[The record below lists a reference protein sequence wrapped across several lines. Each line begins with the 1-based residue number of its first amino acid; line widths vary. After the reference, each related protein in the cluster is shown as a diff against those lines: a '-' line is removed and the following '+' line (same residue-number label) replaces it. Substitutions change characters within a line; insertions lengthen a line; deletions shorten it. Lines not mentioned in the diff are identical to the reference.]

1 MSYRLD
7 NFKMYLAR
15 TSPKLL
21 SDQQRQTNTDFLN
34 LLVQLSVSIP
44 GDVKRAETLIKR
56 INEKKQA
63 AEWRW
68 LMEKAEELK
77 SRRS

>member
-1 MSYRLD
+1 MFLS
-7 NFKMYLAR
+7 R

-21 SDQQRQTNTDFLN
+21 SDQKRQTNTDFLN
-34 LLVQLSVSIP
+34 LLVQLSTSIP
-44 GDVKRAETLIKR
+44 GDAKRADTLIKR
-56 INEKKQA
+56 IKEKKQA

-77 SRRS
+77 HRRS

>member
-1 MSYRLD
+1 LCKGQAPIRDGGNGVARRL
-7 NFKMYLAR
+7 
-15 TSPKLL
+15 T
-21 SDQQRQTNTDFLN
+21 QIQTDFLN
-34 LLVQLSVSIP
+34 LLVQLSTSIP

-56 INEKKQA
+56 LQEKKQA

-77 SRRS
+77 NPRLKNKLD